1 MIKNVGNKSLRGTN
15 IPLMKISGNLI
26 RVPKVIIFEVI
37 SVGGA
42 AIKTP
47 KDELAHDSSRFPK
60 INQPKTQAGIPKKI
74 IKKIQIIEESNK
86 VKSEEAR
93 VILRIKSDSVIGAE
107 MMPSRF
113 FSRVSHGKMTG
124 LIAVPIKNTAIP
136 KMPLNNWRGSIGRP
150 IIQAI
155 IIKNGNNNPKMITG
169 PFLKYNSIF
178 FLVKIHICP
187 NLILQLNFLGI
198 IFNCPLKS

>member
-1 MIKNVGNKSLRGTN
+1 MGEKSAKVKKGGDKALKGINT
-15 IPLMKISGNLI
+15 PLMKISGNLI
-26 RVPKVIIFEVI
+26 NVLSVIIFEVI

-47 KDELAHDSSRFPK
+47 RDELAQENSKFPK

-74 IKKIQIIEESNK
+74 IRIIQMIEDSKI
-86 VKSEEAR
+86 VKSVEAR
-93 VILRIKSDSVIGAE
+93 VILRIKSDNVIGAE

-124 LIAVPIKNTAIP
+124 LIAVPIKNTPIP

-150 IIQAI
+150 IIQAN

-178 FLVKIHICP
+178 FFVKIHI
-187 NLILQLNFLGI
+187 
-198 IFNCPLKS
+198 